1 MLLALAALV
10 FLVLLLVVW
19 PRRPAGGPPGP
30 TPVPVLG
37 TLAFLGARTRT
48 ELFNTLQ
55 TLSERY
61 GHVVGFFAG
70 ATYHVYVEGLAAAR
84 RAMAEPAAHGRAAGS
99 AQMAL
104 SFGRPRGVIVAEGD
118 RWRTNSAFLYA
129 TLEEMISS
137 GEAERFICEE
147 LTRLCDRL
155 RLGTGSAVPVQSLF
169 RQPYVA
175 LSWRIVTGCRLPEQ
189 QAQRLTALLAAE
201 LAGLQNGW
209 VDSPLLRRL
218 APERSGY
225 ADVLRFRDELRATF
239 AATVSDSRYRDGTLV
254 ARLRAKR
261 GPGWRPADDQ
271 DLVMFLFDFLN
282 AGCETTS
289 SFGEWSLLYLLREP
303 AELGAV
309 RAELDTLGFLARGA
323 DMVRLP
329 RTRAFLSEVMR
340 RSSLTPAS
348 VPHRATAPLTIEGFS
363 VPEDAVLRY
372 GIQST
377 HWDGRLW
384 PQPELFRSQ
393 RFLRDGQFVSS
404 DDLAPYGVGA
414 RRCTGRRLAELYTFL
429 MVSWLVQQLDV
440 MPPPGQMPP
449 DEDAEIAL
457 TRNCLPYRAVFRPRA
472 DGGLGGVRT
481 Q

>member
-70 ATYHVYVEGLAAAR
+70 ATYHVY
-84 RAMAEPAAHGRAAGS
+84 
-99 AQMAL
+99 MAL

-137 GEAERFICEE
+137 GEVERFICEE
-147 LTRLCDRL
+147 LTRLCDRTAA
-155 RLGTGSAVPVQSLF
+155 RARAARCPSSPSSGS
-169 RQPYVA
+169 RT
-175 LSWRIVTGCRLPEQ
+175 WRSAGGSSPGCRLPEQ

-254 ARLRAKR
+254 ARLRAQR

-271 DLVMFLFDFLN
+271 DLVMFL
-282 AGCETTS
+282 GRCCI
-289 SFGEWSLLYLLREP
+289 LLREP

-393 RFLRDGQFVSS
+393 RFLRDGQFVPS
-404 DDLAPYGVGA
+404 DHLAPYGVGA

-429 MVSWLVQQLDV
+429 MT
-440 MPPPGQMPP
+440 PP

-472 DGGLGGVRT
+472 DGGLGGVRA